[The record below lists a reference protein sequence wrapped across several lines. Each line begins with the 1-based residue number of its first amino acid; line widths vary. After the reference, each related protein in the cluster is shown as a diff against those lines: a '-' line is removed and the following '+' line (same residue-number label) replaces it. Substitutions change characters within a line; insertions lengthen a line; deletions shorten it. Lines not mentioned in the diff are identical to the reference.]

1 MDAAKGV
8 LPGAWHQTVAGLQSV
23 IAIAR
28 QLGLQGA
35 IFQGSGQNHQER
47 IDYADDNIPPL
58 RVEREGLSS
67 AEGDRRFGIT
77 AAVDAHLGRGLRRRW
92 A

>member
-1 MDAAKGV
+1 MDAAEGV
-8 LPGAWHQTVAGLQSV
+8 LPDTWHQTVADLQSV
-23 IAIAR
+23 VAIAR

-35 IFQGSGQNHQER
+35 IFQGSAQNHQER
-47 IDYADDNIPPL
+47 IDYADDNSPPL
-58 RVEREGLSS
+58 PVEREGLSS
-67 AEGDRRFGIT
+67 AEGDRRFAIT